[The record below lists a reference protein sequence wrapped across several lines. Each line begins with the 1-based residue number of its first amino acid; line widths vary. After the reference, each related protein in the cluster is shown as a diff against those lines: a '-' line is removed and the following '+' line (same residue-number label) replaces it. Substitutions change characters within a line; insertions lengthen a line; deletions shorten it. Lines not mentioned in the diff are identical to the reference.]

1 MYGITSAEAVYIAL
15 ICIVPGYIFLAF
27 RNQFVA
33 GQDRLGTEQLLAFVT
48 YSALN
53 FAVFGW
59 INLVIVPHEAAP
71 WLRITVWMLTLLVGP
86 AALGLVSGVCTQKEY
101 GGRLYGFFGLSSV
114 HPTARSWDWIFHRLR
129 PCFVLVTLKDG
140 SQCAGYWG
148 VNTAGTQSFASSD
161 PKERDLY
168 ISQVFEIP
176 DQGPWRRTQKSIF
189 IAAGEIRAVEFI
201 QEEIS
206 NDQGTSNN

>member
-1 MYGITSAEAVYIAL
+1 MSGLVNIDTVYIAIFFL
-15 ICIVPGYIFLAF
+15 VPGYIFLTF

-53 FAVFGW
+53 LALFGW
-59 INLVIVPHEAAP
+59 ILFALPQVARGWV
-71 WLRITVWMLTLLVGP
+71 VVLTWAFVLLIGP
-86 AALGLVSGVCTQKEY
+86 AVLGFVSGMWTQKEL
-101 GGRLYGFFGLSSV
+101 GSRLYEFFGLSLV
-114 HPTARSWDWIFHRLR
+114 HPTARSWDWVFHRVD

-148 VNTAGTQSFASSD
+148 VNATGTQSFASSD

-168 ISQVFEIP
+168 ISQVFEIS
-176 DQGPWRRTQKSIF
+176 DEGPWRPTQKSIF
-189 IAAGEIRAVEFI
+189 IAAGEIRTVEFI
-201 QEEIS
+201 QEEKS
-206 NDQGTSNN
+206 GERAP

>member
-1 MYGITSAEAVYIAL
+1 MFGFTSIETVYIAL
-15 ICIVPGYIFLAF
+15 ICVVPGYIFLTI

-48 YSALN
+48 YSAVN
-53 FAVFGW
+53 FALFGW
-59 INLVIVPHEAAP
+59 INLVVVPHEAAQ
-71 WLRITVWMLTLLVGP
+71 WVQISVWMLTLLVGP
-86 AALGLVSGVCTQKEY
+86 AVLGFVSGVCAQKEL
-101 GGRLYGFFGLSSV
+101 GGKLYARLGLNSV
-114 HPTARSWDWIFHRLR
+114 HPTARSWDWIFHRAH

-148 VNTAGTQSFASSD
+148 VNAAGPQSFASSD
-161 PKERDLY
+161 TKERDLY

-176 DQGPWRRTQKSIF
+176 DDGPWRPTQKSIF
-189 IAAGEIRAVEFI
+189 IASGEIRTIEFI

-206 NDQGTSNN
+206 DGQATS

>member
-53 FAVFGW
+53 FAIFGW
-59 INLVIVPHEAAP
+59 INLVIVPQEAAP
-71 WLRITVWMLTLLVGP
+71 WLRIGIWMLTLLVGP
-86 AALGLVSGVCTQKEY
+86 AILGFISGVCTQKEY
-101 GGRLYGFFGLSSV
+101 GSKIYAFFGLNTV
-114 HPTARSWDWIFHRLR
+114 HPTARSWDWIFHRVR

-148 VNTAGTQSFASSD
+148 VNAVGTQSFASSD

-176 DQGPWRRTQKSIF
+176 DEGPWRRTQKSIF
-189 IAAGEIRAVEFI
+189 IAAGEIRTVEFI
-201 QEEIS
+201 QEEMHD
-206 NDQGTSNN
+206 DQTNT

>member
-1 MYGITSAEAVYIAL
+1 MSGLVNFETVYVAIFFL
-15 ICIVPGYIFLAF
+15 VPGYLFLTF

-33 GQDRLGTEQLLAFVT
+33 GQDRLGTEQILAFVT

-53 FAVFGW
+53 LAIFGWTIFAVPRSAPGW
-59 INLVIVPHEAAP
+59 QIVLVWGFV
-71 WLRITVWMLTLLVGP
+71 LLIGP
-86 AALGLVSGVCTQKEY
+86 AILGFASGIWTQKEL
-101 GGRLYGFFGLSSV
+101 GSRLYSFLGLSLV
-114 HPTARSWDWIFHRLR
+114 HPTARSWDWIFHRVH

-148 VNTAGTQSFASSD
+148 VSAAGTQSFASSD

-176 DQGPWRRTQKSIF
+176 DDGPWRPTQRSIF
-189 IAAGEIRAVEFI
+189 IAAGEIRTVEFI
-201 QEEIS
+201 QEERQAS
-206 NDQGTSNN
+206 EQAP

>member
-1 MYGITSAEAVYIAL
+1 VFGLTSTEAVYIAL
-15 ICIVPGYIFLAF
+15 ICVVPGYIFLAF

-59 INLVIVPHEAAP
+59 INLVVVPHEAAQ
-71 WLRITVWMLTLLVGP
+71 WLRISVWMLTLLVGP
-86 AALGLVSGVCTQKEY
+86 ALLGFVSGVCTQKEF
-101 GGRLYGFFGLSSV
+101 GSRLYSFFGLNSV
-114 HPTARSWDWIFHRLR
+114 HPTARSWDWIFHRVH

-148 VNTAGTQSFASSD
+148 VNAAGTQSFASSD

-168 ISQVFEIP
+168 ISQMFEIS
-176 DQGPWRRTQKSIF
+176 DDGPWHRTQKSIF
-189 IAAGEIRAVEFI
+189 IAAGEIRTVEFI

-206 NDQGTSNN
+206 NGETT

>member
-1 MYGITSAEAVYIAL
+1 MYGITSADAVYIAL

-53 FAVFGW
+53 FAIFGW
-59 INLVIVPHEAAP
+59 INLAIVPQEAAA
-71 WLRITVWMLTLLVGP
+71 WLRIGIWMLTLLVGP
-86 AALGLVSGVCTQKEY
+86 AILGFASGVFTQKELGSKIY
-101 GGRLYGFFGLSSV
+101 AYFGLNTV
-114 HPTARSWDWIFHRLR
+114 HPTARSWDWIFHRVQ

-148 VNTAGTQSFASSD
+148 VNAVGTQSFASSD

-176 DQGPWRRTQKSIF
+176 DEGPWRRVQKSIF
-189 IAAGEIRAVEFI
+189 IAAGEIRTVEFI
-201 QEEIS
+201 QEGIDDDEA
-206 NDQGTSNN
+206 TT